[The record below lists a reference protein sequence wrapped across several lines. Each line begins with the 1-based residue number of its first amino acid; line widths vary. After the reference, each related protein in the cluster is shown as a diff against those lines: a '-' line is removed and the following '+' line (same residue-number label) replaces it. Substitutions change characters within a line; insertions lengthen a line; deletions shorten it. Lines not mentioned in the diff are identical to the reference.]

1 LKLAPR
7 PIHAAIIR
15 AFYNKR
21 ISVVFLPPRR
31 AKISTILDM
40 ARTPARRQRFA

>member
-15 AFYNKR
+15 AFYDKR
-21 ISVVFLPPRR
+21 ISAVFLPSAAQKSRP
-31 AKISTILDM
+31 ILDM
-40 ARTPARRQRFA
+40 APAHRGGPTLA